1 MARSINDWSG
11 LHNQLSEKEA
21 IQHVLELGI
30 QKMRCTK
37 IVNIKISN
45 KYKTIKVNNI

>member
-1 MARSINDWSG
+1 MSG
-11 LHNQLSEKEA
+11 LRNHLGETEV